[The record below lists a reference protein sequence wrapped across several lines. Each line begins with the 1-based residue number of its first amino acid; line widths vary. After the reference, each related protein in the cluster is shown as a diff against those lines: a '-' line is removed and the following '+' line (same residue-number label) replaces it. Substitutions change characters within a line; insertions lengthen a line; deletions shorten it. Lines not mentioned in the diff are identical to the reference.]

1 MAERILRV
9 KWEGTYGTPQEVAP
23 KRIDVFVDK
32 NGDYFAKYIRLS
44 EYQGRIATRIE
55 VDSNEIDEIF
65 ETLSTLSIPA
75 VPIPNIG
82 CDGGYTELEVGGYT
96 GLSHFRWWSVPPD
109 GWEVLNE
116 IAGKIISKIDYV

>member
-9 KWEGTYGTPQEVAP
+9 KWEGTYGFIHEVAP
-23 KRIDVFVDK
+23 KRIDFFIDK
-32 NGDYFAKYIRLS
+32 EGDYFAKYIRLN
-44 EYQGRIATRIE
+44 EYQERVATKILVDGDELDE
-55 VDSNEIDEIF
+55 VFDA
-65 ETLSTLSIPA
+65 LSTISIPA
-75 VPIPNIG
+75 FPDPNIG

-116 IAGKIISKIDYV
+116 IAQKLITKYTL